1 MYANGLECND
11 GVSAPSTWLIK
22 TNAQLLGIAFRIE
35 GGTGPGKTVVGTP
48 SLEPAASGW
57 ATTFGVHPYI
67 HGAPI
72 QHGTGG
78 GEARSSVQGVAT
90 PPSGRSEGSFSPS
103 LHFPLLSSDCARP
116 GSHGRCCVHEYKPS
130 VPRYLRI

>member
-78 GEARSSVQGVAT
+78 GGGPQFSS
-90 PPSGRSEGSFSPS
+90 RC
-103 LHFPLLSSDCARP
+103 SD
-116 GSHGRCCVHEYKPS
+116 ST
-130 VPRYLRI
+130 LRAL